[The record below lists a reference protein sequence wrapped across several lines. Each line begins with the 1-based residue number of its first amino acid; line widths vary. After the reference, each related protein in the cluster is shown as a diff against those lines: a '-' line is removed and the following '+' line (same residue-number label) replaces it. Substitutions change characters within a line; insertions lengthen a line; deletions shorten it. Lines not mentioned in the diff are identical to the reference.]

1 MKRASLFASSF
12 ARLCSFAKNER
23 GTIAIMGAIIA
34 VCGIAALA
42 IGVDS
47 ITLYFERRKAQGAVD
62 LAAIA
67 AARDI
72 ARAEAAAAAT
82 IGDNRIPAVQSIVVT
97 RGHYAADA
105 ATPAAARFVA
115 NATPQNAVR
124 VELASEAPLYFG
136 RGIAKRATYEV
147 RTEATAVSTAEAAFT
162 IGSRLASLNGGIL
175 NAVLGAAL
183 GGNLSLNV
191 MDYNNL
197 ADFNVDLFRFA
208 DALALK
214 AGGNIATYDQL
225 AAAKVSVGNVIDALA
240 SLAQATPGT
249 AATQLSLNTL
259 KNQSNAAAV
268 KIPAGKLI
276 SFGPQGY
283 LALGQ
288 GGALSTR
295 ASALSILNAAAGTAN
310 GAKQAEVVAN
320 LTLPGLTSVQLGVT
334 VGERPQSSPWVAVGE
349 AEASVHTAQTRIR
362 LIVTA
367 GGSGLLSAATITL
380 PIYIDVA
387 SAQATLA
394 SVTCGANP
402 ATDTRVELA
411 VTPAVV
417 NAWIAQPTSA
427 WTTLSLPSDMQPA
440 AIVAAPLL
448 GLSATGRAQA
458 QISNMSARNVSFN
471 WSEITSGTAKTVKTS
486 DFTQSLV
493 SGLVD
498 HLVLNVSLGPLSLLT
513 PALVTGA
520 VKTTLQPLTP
530 VLDALVNDLLASLGV
545 GLGEADVWVNG
556 VRCDGAALVN

>member
-1 MKRASLFASSF
+1 MKRAAFLSRLSRLARFAYD
-12 ARLCSFAKNER
+12 ER
-23 GTIAIMGAIIA
+23 GTIVIMGAIIA
-34 VCGIAALA
+34 VCGIGALA
-42 IGVDS
+42 IGVDA

-72 ARAEAAAAAT
+72 ARAEAAAAAA
-82 IGDNRIPAVQSIVVT
+82 INDNRIPAVQSIVIT
-97 RGHYAADA
+97 RGHYTADA
-105 ATPAAARFVA
+105 ATPAALRFTA

-124 VELASEAPLYFG
+124 VQLANEAPLYFG
-136 RGIAKRATYEV
+136 RGIARRAAYEV

-162 IGSRLASLNGGIL
+162 IGSRLLSLNGGVL

-183 GGNLSLNV
+183 GGNISLNA

-197 ADFNVDLFRFA
+197 AGFNVDLFRFA

-214 AGGNIATYDQL
+214 AGGNIGTYDQL
-225 AAAKVSVGNVIDALA
+225 AASKVSVGNIIDALV
-240 SLAQATPGT
+240 SIAQAAPGT

-259 KNQSNAAAV
+259 KNQSNANAV

-276 SFGPQGY
+276 SFGQQGY

-288 GGALSTR
+288 GGALSART
-295 ASALSILNAAAGTAN
+295 SALSILNAAAGIAN
-310 GAKQAEVVAN
+310 GANQAEVLAN

-334 VGERPQSSPWVAVGE
+334 VGERPQSSPWIAAGE
-349 AEASVHTAQTRIR
+349 AGASVYTAQTRIR

-367 GGSGLLSAATITL
+367 GGSGLLNAAAVTL

-387 SAQATLA
+387 SAKATL
-394 SVTCGANP
+394 SNVTCGANP
-402 ATDTRVELA
+402 ATDANVGLA
-411 VTPAVV
+411 VTPAAV
-417 NAWIAQPTSA
+417 NAWIAQPSTA
-427 WTTLSLPSDMQPA
+427 WQTLSLPPDMRPA
-440 AIVAAPLL
+440 ALVAVPLL
-448 GLSATGRAQA
+448 GLSVTGRAQA
-458 QISNMSARNVSFN
+458 QITNMAAQNVSFG
-471 WSEITSGTAKTVKTS
+471 WSDIANGTAKTVKTR

-498 HLVLNVSLGPLSLLT
+498 QLVLNVNLGPLSLLT

-520 VKTTLQPLTP
+520 VKATLEPVTP
-530 VLDALVNDLLASLGV
+530 VLDALVNDILTSLGIS
-545 GLGEADVWVNG
+545 LGEADVWVNG

>member
-1 MKRASLFASSF
+1 MKRIPLL
-12 ARLCSFAKNER
+12 ARIRRFVHDER
-23 GTIAIMGAIIA
+23 GAIAVMGAIIA
-34 VCGIAALA
+34 VCGIGALA
-42 IGVDS
+42 IGVDA

-72 ARAEAAAAAT
+72 SRAEAAAAAT
-82 IGDNRIPAVQSIVVT
+82 IGDNRIPAVQSIVIT

-105 ATPAAARFVA
+105 ATPAALRFVA

-124 VELASEAPLYFG
+124 VELANEAPLYFG

-147 RTEATAVSTAEAAFT
+147 RTAATAVSTAEAAFT
-162 IGSRLASLNGGIL
+162 IGSRLLSLNGGVL

-183 GGNLSLNV
+183 GGNISLSV

-197 ADFNVDLFRFA
+197 ANFNVDLFRFA
-208 DALALK
+208 DALAIK
-214 AGGNIATYDQL
+214 AGGNIGTYDQL
-225 AAAKVSVGNVIDALA
+225 AASKVSVGNVIDALV
-240 SLAQATPGT
+240 SIAQAAPGT

-259 KNQSNAAAV
+259 KNQSNAGAV

-288 GGALSTR
+288 GGALSAR

-310 GAKQAEVVAN
+310 GANQAEVLAN

-334 VGERPQSSPWVAVGE
+334 VGERPQSSPWIAVGE
-349 AEASVHTAQTRIR
+349 AGASVYTAQTRIR

-367 GGSGLLSAATITL
+367 GGSGLLNAAAVTL

-387 SAQATLA
+387 SAKATL
-394 SVTCGANP
+394 SNVTCGANP
-402 ATDTRVELA
+402 ATDTNVSLA
-411 VTPAVV
+411 VTPAVI
-417 NAWIAQPTSA
+417 NAWIAQPSSA
-427 WTTLSLPSDMQPA
+427 WRTLSLPPDMQPA
-440 AIVAAPLL
+440 ALVAVPLL
-448 GLSATGRAQA
+448 GLSVTGRAQA
-458 QISNMSARNVSFN
+458 QMTNMSAQSVSFR
-471 WSEITSGTAKTVKTS
+471 WSDIASGTPKTVKTA

-498 HLVLNVSLGPLSLLT
+498 QLVLNVNLGPLSLLT

-520 VKTTLQPLTP
+520 VKATLQPLTP
-530 VLDALVNDLLASLGV
+530 ALDALVNDVLASLGV
-545 GLGEADVWVNG
+545 NLGEADVWVNG

>member
-1 MKRASLFASSF
+1 MKHIPLL
-12 ARLCSFAKNER
+12 ARIRRFVHDER
-23 GTIAIMGAIIA
+23 GAIAVMGAIIA
-34 VCGIAALA
+34 VCGIGALA
-42 IGVDS
+42 IGVDA

-72 ARAEAAAAAT
+72 SRAEAAAAAT
-82 IGDNRIPAVQSIVVT
+82 IGDNRIPAVQSIVIT

-105 ATPAAARFVA
+105 ATPAALRFVA

-124 VELASEAPLYFG
+124 VELANEAPLYFG

-147 RTEATAVSTAEAAFT
+147 RTAATAVSTAEAAFT
-162 IGSRLASLNGGIL
+162 IGSRLLSLNGGVL

-183 GGNLSLNV
+183 GGNISLSV

-197 ADFNVDLFRFA
+197 ANFNVDLFRFA
-208 DALALK
+208 DALAIK
-214 AGGNIATYDQL
+214 AGGNIGTYDQL
-225 AAAKVSVGNVIDALA
+225 AASKVSVGNVIDALV
-240 SLAQATPGT
+240 SIAQAAPGT

-259 KNQSNAAAV
+259 KNQSNAGAV

-288 GGALSTR
+288 GGALSAR

-310 GAKQAEVVAN
+310 GANQAEVLAN

-334 VGERPQSSPWVAVGE
+334 VGERPQSSPWIAVGE
-349 AEASVHTAQTRIR
+349 AGASVHTAQTRIR

-367 GGSGLLSAATITL
+367 GGSGLLNAAAVTL

-387 SAQATLA
+387 SAKATL
-394 SVTCGANP
+394 SNVTCGANP
-402 ATDTRVELA
+402 ATDTNVSLA
-411 VTPAVV
+411 VTPAVI
-417 NAWIAQPTSA
+417 NAWIAQPSSA
-427 WTTLSLPSDMQPA
+427 WRTLSLPPDMQPA
-440 AIVAAPLL
+440 ALVAVPLL
-448 GLSATGRAQA
+448 GLSVTGRAQA
-458 QISNMSARNVSFN
+458 QMTNMSAQSVSFS
-471 WSEITSGTAKTVKTS
+471 WSDIASGTPKTVKTA

-498 HLVLNVSLGPLSLLT
+498 QLVLNVNLGPLSLLT

-520 VKTTLQPLTP
+520 VKATLQPLTP
-530 VLDALVNDLLASLGV
+530 ALDALVNDVLASLGV
-545 GLGEADVWVNG
+545 NLGEADVWVNG

>member
-1 MKRASLFASSF
+1 MKRPVLLARFRGF
-12 ARLCSFAKNER
+12 ARDER
-23 GTIAIMGAIIA
+23 GAIAVMAGIIA
-34 VCGIAALA
+34 VCGIGALA
-42 IGVDS
+42 LGVDA

-97 RGHYAADA
+97 RGHYTADI
-105 ATPAAARFVA
+105 ATPASLRFVA

-124 VELASEAPLYFG
+124 VELANEAPLYFG
-136 RGIAKRATYEV
+136 RGIARTSRFEV
-147 RTEATAVSTAEAAFT
+147 RTRATAVSTAEAAFT
-162 IGSRLASLNGGIL
+162 VGSRLLSLNGGVL

-197 ADFNVDLFRFA
+197 ADFNVDLFQFA
-208 DALALK
+208 NALAIK
-214 AGGNIATYDQL
+214 AGGNIGTYDQL
-225 AAAKVSVGNVIDALA
+225 AASKVSVGNIIDALVTM
-240 SLAQATPGT
+240 AQAAPGT

-259 KNQSNAAAV
+259 KNQSNASAV

-276 SFGPQGY
+276 SFGPSGY

-288 GGALSTR
+288 GGSALSTR

-310 GAKQAEVVAN
+310 GTNQAEILAN

-349 AEASVHTAQTRIR
+349 AGASVYTAQTRIR
-362 LIVTA
+362 LVVTA
-367 GGSGLLSAATITL
+367 GGSGLLNAAAITL

-387 SAQATLA
+387 SAKATLS

-402 ATDTRVELA
+402 ATDSNVALA

-427 WTTLSLPSDMQPA
+427 WTTLSLPVSMQP
-440 AIVAAPLL
+440 VALVSSPLL
-448 GLSATGRAQA
+448 SLSVTGRAQA
-458 QISNMSARNVSFN
+458 QMTNMSAQTVNFS
-471 WSEITSGTAKTVKTS
+471 WSDIASGTAKTVKTT

-498 HLVLNVSLGPLSLLT
+498 NLVLNVNLGPLSLLT

-520 VKTTLQPLTP
+520 VKATLQPLTP
-530 VLDALVNDLLASLGV
+530 ALDALVNDLLASLGV

>member
-1 MKRASLFASSF
+1 MKHIPLL
-12 ARLCSFAKNER
+12 ARTRRFVHDER
-23 GTIAIMGAIIA
+23 GAIAVMGAIIA
-34 VCGIAALA
+34 VCGIGALA
-42 IGVDS
+42 IGVDA

-72 ARAEAAAAAT
+72 SRAEAAAAAT
-82 IGDNRIPAVQSIVVT
+82 IGDNRIPAVQSIVIT

-105 ATPAAARFVA
+105 ATPAALRFVA

-124 VELASEAPLYFG
+124 VELANEAPLYFG

-147 RTEATAVSTAEAAFT
+147 RTAATAVSTAEAAFT
-162 IGSRLASLNGGIL
+162 IGSRLLSLNGGVL

-183 GGNLSLNV
+183 GGNISLSV

-197 ADFNVDLFRFA
+197 ANFNVDLFRFA
-208 DALALK
+208 DALAIK
-214 AGGNIATYDQL
+214 AGGNIGTYDQL
-225 AAAKVSVGNVIDALA
+225 AASKVSVGNVIDALV
-240 SLAQATPGT
+240 SIAQAAPGT

-259 KNQSNAAAV
+259 KNQSNAGAV

-288 GGALSTR
+288 GGALSAR

-310 GAKQAEVVAN
+310 GANQAEVLAN

-334 VGERPQSSPWVAVGE
+334 VGERPQSSPWIAVGE
-349 AEASVHTAQTRIR
+349 AGASVYTAQTRIR

-367 GGSGLLSAATITL
+367 GGSGLLNAAAVTL

-387 SAQATLA
+387 SAKATL
-394 SVTCGANP
+394 SNVTCGANP
-402 ATDTRVELA
+402 ATDTNVSLA
-411 VTPAVV
+411 VTPAVI
-417 NAWIAQPTSA
+417 NAWIAQPSSA
-427 WTTLSLPSDMQPA
+427 WRTLSLPPDMQPA
-440 AIVAAPLL
+440 ALVAVPLL
-448 GLSATGRAQA
+448 GLSVTGRAQA
-458 QISNMSARNVSFN
+458 QMTNMNAQSVSFS
-471 WSEITSGTAKTVKTS
+471 WSDIASGTPKTVKTA

-498 HLVLNVSLGPLSLLT
+498 QLLLNVNLGPLSLLT

-520 VKTTLQPLTP
+520 VKATLQPLTP
-530 VLDALVNDLLASLGV
+530 ALDALVNDVLASLGV
-545 GLGEADVWVNG
+545 NLGEADVWVNG